1 MTTSPLL
8 SPDADA
14 VRGLRT
20 PVVGRTRQVLQ
31 TATAELHA
39 LLEGQVMPLLLS
51 CPPTPVIACMCS
63 PQLPRLLTTALSL
76 QRMLTT
82 ALRSPTGGASASL
95 LVRSPALTTTL
106 APVAEAAPQHA
117 SAHHGA
123 YTLLPHRYAR
133 TRREAA
139 MADACSLACHI
150 AFAYSSIAA
159 SQADDA
165 RTAAM
170 LAGASKSAAAA
181 AVYDAR
187 DELPLF
193 ALLSSR

>member
-1 MTTSPLL
+1 M
-8 SPDADA
+8 
-14 VRGLRT
+14 
-20 PVVGRTRQVLQ
+20 
-31 TATAELHA
+31 HA
-39 LLEGQVMPLLLS
+39 
-51 CPPTPVIACMCS
+51 
-63 PQLPRLLTTALSL
+63 LTTAP
-76 QRMLTT
+76 TYAHHG
-82 ALRSPTGGASASL
+82 ALSPTHAHHGAPFPHRWCL
-95 LVRSPALTTTL
+95 CFSPGALTTTP

-117 SAHHGA
+117 PAHHGA
-123 YTLLPHRYAR
+123 YALLPHRYAR

-150 AFAYSSIAA
+150 AFAYSAIAA